1 MKRQVGLW
9 IDHKETFAVFIGD
22 DGEQTRRIKS
32 GMEKHVRFSGGNR
45 PEEGSADDQRDR
57 QFAAHLNKY
66 YDEVISYIRDAEAIL
81 LFGPGEAKGEL
92 EKRIANRGLGGRIVG
107 VETADKMT
115 ARQIAAK
122 VRQHFRQ

>member
-9 IDHKETFAVFIGD
+9 IDHKETFVVFIGE
-22 DGEQTRRIKS
+22 DGEQTKRMKS
-32 GMEKHVRFSGGNR
+32 DMEKHVRFSGGNR
-45 PEEGSADDQRDR
+45 SEEGSADDQRDR
-57 QFAAHLNKY
+57 QFTAHLNRY
-66 YDEVISYIRDAEAIL
+66 YDEVISYIRDAESIL

-92 EKRIANRGLGGRIVG
+92 EKRLASQGLGGRIVG

-115 ARQIAAK
+115 AGEISAK